1 MAYHA
6 STFQTEGS
14 VDPFDSTYQ
23 KKASW
28 LAFHGNAMKTH
39 DDIFFREATL
49 RICGSQNIEKALQD
63 CYVFLKKYIPIN
75 QVILNIFDN
84 TANLAEAVVR
94 VSEDGI
100 LMDSIKIPYTR
111 KVKADM
117 ETYSSRSKRIWR
129 VRRLG
134 DYEGTK
140 YVAEKAGTSEFPGVI
155 MDLVLDGQIIGKL
168 TIIHAKDTLFSG
180 EHLHLLEMLNT
191 PFAFALSNHLKQ
203 REIRRLKD
211 IVADNQMY
219 YQEELNQLSGSF
231 VIGADS
237 GLKPVMEMVRR
248 VAHQDSPVLLIGETG
263 VGKEVIAKALHR
275 ISPRSNKPFIGVN
288 CGAIPES
295 LMDSELFGHEKG
307 AFTGATVR
315 KRGRFERADGG
326 SIFLDEVGELKR
338 EAQVRLLRV
347 LQEKEI
353 ERVGGTETL
362 SMDIRVIAATHRNL
376 EEMIRDKKFRED
388 LYFRLKV
395 FPIYI
400 PPLRERILDIPA
412 LVSHFIQKKSVE
424 MKLGIPPSI
433 APGQIDKLME
443 YQWPGNVRELENAVE
458 RALILYNGEQLT
470 FDGLEA
476 AQQNKKPDEQRA
488 SFAPASFNLDEAMA
502 RHIQEALKHTQG
514 KIHGPGGAAELL
526 GINPMT
532 LRHRLRK
539 LGIPF
544 GRNAKKDYA
553 LELAGK

>member
-1 MAYHA
+1 
-6 STFQTEGS
+6 
-14 VDPFDSTYQ
+14 
-23 KKASW
+23 
-28 LAFHGNAMKTH
+28 MKTH
-39 DDIFFREATL
+39 DDKFFREAAS
-49 RICGSQNIEKALQD
+49 RICGSDNIENGLQES
-63 CYVFLKKYIPIN
+63 FLFLRDYIPIN

-84 TANLAEAVVR
+84 TANMAEAVVR
-94 VSEDGI
+94 VSDNGI

-111 KVKADM
+111 KVKNDM
-117 ETYSSRSKRIWR
+117 EAYRSRSKKIWR

-134 DYEGTK
+134 DYEGTR
-140 YVAEKAGTSEFPGVI
+140 YAAEKSGAEDFPGVI
-155 MDLVLDGQIIGKL
+155 MDLVLDGRIIGKL
-168 TIIHAKDTLFSG
+168 TILHGKETQFTQ
-180 EHLHLLEMLNT
+180 EHMRLLEMLNT
-191 PFAFALSNHLKQ
+191 PFAFALSHHLKQ

-211 IVADNQMY
+211 IAADNQRY
-219 YQEELNQLSGSF
+219 YQEELNQISGGF

-237 GLKPVMEMVRR
+237 GLRPVMEMIRR

-275 ISPRSNKPFIGVN
+275 ISPRSDKPFIGVN

-326 SIFLDEVGELKR
+326 SIFLDEVGELKK

-353 ERVGGTETL
+353 ERVGGAETL

-376 EEMIRDKKFRED
+376 EELIRDKKFRED

-395 FPIYI
+395 FPIHI
-400 PPLRERILDIPA
+400 PPLRERTLDIPA
-412 LVSHFIQKKSVE
+412 LVSHFIQKKSLD

-443 YQWPGNVRELENAVE
+443 YHWPGNVRELENAVE
-458 RALILYNGEQLT
+458 RALILYNGQQLH

-476 AQQNKKPDEQRA
+476 LGSAPPSSPREESKPA
-488 SFAPASFNLDEAMA
+488 ALNLDEAMT
-502 RHIQEALKHTQG
+502 RHITRALKRAGG

-532 LRHRLRK
+532 LRHRLKK

-544 GRNAKKDYA
+544 GREAKKGYA
-553 LELAGK
+553 EKVD

>member
-1 MAYHA
+1 M
-6 STFQTEGS
+6 QC
-14 VDPFDSTYQ
+14 
-23 KKASW
+23 
-28 LAFHGNAMKTH
+28 
-39 DDIFFREATL
+39 DDDTFFRQATL
-49 RICGSQNIEKALQD
+49 RICGSLDIEKALQQ
-63 CYVFLKKYIPIN
+63 CFVFLKDYIPIN

-84 TANLAEAVVR
+84 TANLAEAIVQ
-94 VSEDGI
+94 VSDNGI
-100 LMDSIKIPYTR
+100 KLNSIKIPYTR
-111 KVKADM
+111 KVKKDM
-117 ETYSSRSKRIWR
+117 EAYRSRSKKIWR

-140 YVAEKAGTSEFPGVI
+140 TIAEISHTAELPGVI
-155 MDLVLDGQIIGKL
+155 MDLFLDDQVLGKL
-168 TIIHAKDTLFSG
+168 TIIHGQDTLFTD
-180 EHLHLLEMLNT
+180 EHLRLLEMLNT
-191 PFAFALSNHLKQ
+191 PFAIALSNHLKQ
-203 REIRRLKD
+203 REIRKLKD

-231 VIGADS
+231 VIGSDS
-237 GLKPVMEMVRR
+237 GLKPVMEMIRR

-307 AFTGATVR
+307 AFTGATER

-326 SIFLDEVGELKR
+326 SIFLDEVGELHK

-353 ERVGGTETL
+353 ERVGGAETL

-376 EEMIRDKKFRED
+376 EEMIQNKTFRED

-395 FPIYI
+395 FPVYI

-470 FDGLEA
+470 FDGLETTHPN
-476 AQQNKKPDEQRA
+476 QG
-488 SFAPASFNLDEAMA
+488 SFRQVRTSAPTSHNLDETVA
-502 RHIQEALKHTQG
+502 RHIKEVLHHTRG

-526 GINPMT
+526 GINAMT
-532 LRHRLRK
+532 LRHKLKK

-544 GRNAKKDYA
+544 GRAAKQYY
-553 LELAGK
+553 G

>member
-1 MAYHA
+1 
-6 STFQTEGS
+6 
-14 VDPFDSTYQ
+14 
-23 KKASW
+23 
-28 LAFHGNAMKTH
+28 MKTN
-39 DDIFFREATL
+39 DDEFFREAVS
-49 RICGSQNIEKALQD
+49 RICGSGNIEKALQE
-63 CYVFLKKYIPIN
+63 CFFFLKNYIPMN

-84 TANLAEAVVR
+84 TTNMAEAVVR
-94 VSEDGI
+94 VSDDGI
-100 LMDSIKIPYTR
+100 LLDSIIIPYTR
-111 KVKADM
+111 QVKKDM
-117 ETYSSRSKRIWR
+117 EAYTRRSKRVWM

-134 DYEGTK
+134 DYEGTRHI
-140 YVAEKAGTSEFPGVI
+140 AEKSGTADFPGVI
-155 MDLVLDGQIIGKL
+155 MDLDLDGRIIGKL
-168 TIIHAKDTLFSG
+168 TIIHSKETRFSQ
-180 EHLHLLEMLNT
+180 EHLRLLEILNT
-191 PFAFALSNHLKQ
+191 PFAFALSHHLKQ

-211 IVADNQMY
+211 IVEDNQMY
-219 YQEELNQLSGSF
+219 YQEELNQISGGF

-275 ISPRSNKPFIGVN
+275 ISPRSDKPFIGVN

-307 AFTGATVR
+307 AFTGAAVR

-326 SIFLDEVGELKR
+326 SIFLDEVGELKK

-376 EEMIRDKKFRED
+376 EEMIRDKIFRED

-412 LVSHFIQKKSVE
+412 LVSHFIQKKSVD

-443 YQWPGNVRELENAVE
+443 YHWPGNVRELENAVE
-458 RALILYNGEQLT
+458 RALILYNGQQLH

-476 AQQNKKPDEQRA
+476 SA
-488 SFAPASFNLDEAMA
+488 SAPPASPQEAPAPASLNLDEAMA
-502 RHIQEALKHTQG
+502 RHITQALKSAQG

-532 LRHRLRK
+532 LRHRLKK

-544 GRNAKKDYA
+544 GRAARENYSPPKP
-553 LELAGK
+553 